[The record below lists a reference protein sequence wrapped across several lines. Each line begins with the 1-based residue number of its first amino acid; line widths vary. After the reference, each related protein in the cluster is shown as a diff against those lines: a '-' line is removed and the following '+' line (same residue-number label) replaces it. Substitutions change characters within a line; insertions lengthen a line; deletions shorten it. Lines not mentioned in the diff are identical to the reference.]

1 MILAVGCTVAVNE
14 MLGFNGA
21 FESYPSASF
30 QSGSTPK
37 QVNLQEGGVKILY
50 IVLYINAPS
59 SDLFFFILCLGQ

>member
-37 QVNLQEGGVKILY
+37 QVNLQEGGGKNTVHCSVY
-50 IVLYINAPS
+50 
-59 SDLFFFILCLGQ
+59 